1 MRIVARFPAVL
12 ALVLTLAS
20 AMAFT
25 PPASAQ
31 RRPAPP
37 EIENFS
43 VTPEDLAPG
52 VELTFTVQGTPRA
65 RASVRIGGINKVI
78 ALREVSQGVYEGMY
92 TVRRADRAIAGTPIR
107 ATLTARGQSASDTIR
122 MAWRSGPPPRAA
134 DPLPPVAAPV
144 IQPGGPAITSFNVVP
159 LGKIEPGADL
169 RFTLS
174 GTPGGA
180 ASFSIDGVA
189 RDVVMQEV
197 RPGQYEGSYTIRRLD
212 NFPATVNITAALTAG
227 GRSVRSALKQPLI
240 ADAKPPVIRNLS
252 PRDGEIVP
260 SGNPI
265 SLAATFDDSGGVGVD
280 PKSVRVKLGGRDITR
295 NSAITP
301 QYFNFNTDL
310 PPGTYPVELTAS
322 DFAGNAVIQTWRF
335 TVVPLAAVPTT
346 LPLQIVS
353 PLNNAEI
360 GGGSTE
366 VRGRTAPDANVEVQ
380 VQAIASIA
388 GLFGIT
394 QPVLTKSLK
403 ADAAGNFAFSFQ
415 PQIPVPGSRYEL
427 TIRASKAELSK
438 DIKVVLFQKK

>member
-1 MRIVARFPAVL
+1 MRVVARFPGVL
-12 ALVLTLAS
+12 ALVLALAS
-20 AMAFT
+20 VIAFT

-43 VTPEDLAPG
+43 ITPEEIAPG
-52 VELTFTVQGTPRA
+52 VELTFTVEGTPRA

-78 ALREVSQGVYEGMY
+78 ALREISEGVYEGLY
-92 TVRRADRAIAGTPIR
+92 TVRRADRSIAGSPIR

-122 MAWRSGPPPRAA
+122 LAWRSGPPPRAA

-144 IQPGGPAITSFNVVP
+144 VQAGPAITAFNVVP
-159 LGKIEPGADL
+159 LGRIEPGADL

-180 ASFSIDGVA
+180 ASFTIDGVV
-189 RDVVMQEV
+189 RDVGMQEV

-212 NFPATVNITAALTAG
+212 NFPATVNITSSLTSG
-227 GRSVRSALKQPLI
+227 GRSARAALRQPLI
-240 ADAKPPVIRNLS
+240 ADAKPPAIRNLS
-252 PRDGEIVP
+252 PRDGEVVL
-260 SGNPI
+260 SGNAI
-265 SLAATFDDSGGVGVD
+265 SIAATFDDSGGMGVD

-301 QYFNFNTDL
+301 QYFNFRTDL
-310 PPGTYPVELTAS
+310 PPGAYPVELTAS
-322 DFAGNAVIQTWRF
+322 DFAGNAVVQTWRF
-335 TVVPLAAVPTT
+335 TVAPLAAVPTT

-388 GLFGIT
+388 GMFGIT
-394 QPVLTKSLK
+394 QPLLTKSIR
-403 ADAAGNFAFSFQ
+403 ADSAGNFAFSFQ
-415 PQIPVPGSRYEL
+415 PQIPVPGSRYEVS
-427 TIRASKAELSK
+427 INASKGDLAKE
-438 DIKVVLFQKK
+438 IKLVLFHRK